1 VGLFYFDLNLKL
13 YLKRFE
19 KKQKKKKQLTFLAR
33 RPSDGLLS
41 RACPRGPSSAVASRP
56 SSRAQQPSQP
66 SQPRASPFLQSL
78 MGGPQ
83 VAAASSSSGRNRDGH
98 ELCLNR
104 IKSRIFVSYPKSTR

>member
-19 KKQKKKKQLTFLAR
+19 KKQKKKKEKTTYLLTFLAR

-56 SSRAQQPSQP
+56 SSRAQ
-66 SQPRASPFLQSL
+66 
-78 MGGPQ
+78 
-83 VAAASSSSGRNRDGH
+83 
-98 ELCLNR
+98 
-104 IKSRIFVSYPKSTR
+104 